1 MREDQHRF
9 LTLLGQLPARLTAEQ
24 AAWTLNCQPHDVP
37 ILVAARLLKP
47 LGNPPP
53 NSVKFFATLEV
64 LDHAKDRTWL
74 AKVTNT
80 LNQHWQNRNA
90 AKRKQSVGSL
100 GERPTITGSAVSA
113 VARN

>member
-1 MREDQHRF
+1 MREDQQQFMR
-9 LTLLGQLPARLTAEQ
+9 LLGQLPARLTSEQ

-64 LDHAKDRTWL
+64 LDQAKDRTWL
-74 AKVTNT
+74 AKVTNA
-80 LNQHWQNRNA
+80 LNQHWQKKNA
-90 AKRKQSVGSL
+90 GKRKAVGGSL
-100 GERPTITGSAVSA
+100 GGRSDSAGDVSA
-113 VARN
+113 AARN